1 MPLINENERILFF
14 RSLRC
19 TGSPITKKRLLLAS
33 YFQPKWTYQESDL
46 PGIENWIS
54 GIRGPKAWVG
64 SSSSNLRLVDL
75 ILFSNL
81 TAWASNGV
89 LLLNT
94 CLTVRAGDAGSHSN
108 RGWEKFTDK
117 VVDVVDRYGGANI
130 SGMTE
135 GSDSNGIGRGVV
147 FLAWGAWAAKR
158 VEKLNT
164 VSQSQMFISRQR
176 RIPSFR
182 QNILFWKVL

>member
-1 MPLINENERILFF
+1 M
-14 RSLRC
+14 
-19 TGSPITKKRLLLAS
+19 
-33 YFQPKWTYQESDL
+33 
-46 PGIENWIS
+46 
-54 GIRGPKAWVG
+54 
-64 SSSSNLRLVDL
+64 DL
-75 ILFSNL
+75 ISFSNL

-108 RGWEKFTDK
+108 QGWEKFTDK

-135 GSDSNGIGRGVV
+135 DSDSNGIGRGVV
-147 FLAWGAWAAKR
+147 FLAWGTWAAKR
-158 VEKLNT
+158 VEKLNA

-176 RIPSFR
+176 RMPSFR
-182 QNILFWKVL
+182 QNILF

>member
-1 MPLINENERILFF
+1 
-14 RSLRC
+14 
-19 TGSPITKKRLLLAS
+19 
-33 YFQPKWTYQESDL
+33 
-46 PGIENWIS
+46 
-54 GIRGPKAWVG
+54 
-64 SSSSNLRLVDL
+64 VDL

-182 QNILFWKVL
+182 QNILF